1 MASGCELMDH
11 VRTQMPYAL
20 IAGGVSLLVGTI
32 PAGLGLPWWLLLAI
46 GATLLV
52 ILIRTLGTLVDN

>member
-1 MASGCELMDH
+1 MDH

-32 PAGLGLPWWLLLAI
+32 PAGLGLPWWMLLAI
-46 GATLLV
+46 GAIALV
-52 ILIRTLGTLVDN
+52 FVIRIFGTIVDN

>member
-20 IAGGVSLLVGTI
+20 IAGAVALFVGTL
-32 PAGLGLPWWLLLAI
+32 PAGFGAPWWLLL
-46 GATLLV
+46 G
-52 ILIRTLGTLVDN
+52 LGFMSLFIIINAYGKPTDL